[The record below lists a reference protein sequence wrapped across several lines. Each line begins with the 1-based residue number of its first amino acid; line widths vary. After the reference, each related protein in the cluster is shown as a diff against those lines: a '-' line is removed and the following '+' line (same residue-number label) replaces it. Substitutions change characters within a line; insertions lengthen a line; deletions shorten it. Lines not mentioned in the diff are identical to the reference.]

1 MACSSMFAPESEADK
16 TKLVVLPISWVDT
29 SVYSTL
35 EPFHTVNT
43 SPARALVPEVVTYL
57 KNPEVY
63 EDVGNEATVDVDPE
77 VTAAIPEYCI
87 SEAEI
92 CKDPVMITSWLRM
105 LTYDAVT
112 ALEADTAYEELIE
125 YEADRAYEE
134 LTEYEAD
141 TA

>member
-1 MACSSMFAPESEADK
+1 M
-16 TKLVVLPISWVDT
+16 
-29 SVYSTL
+29 YSTL
-35 EPFHTVNT
+35 DPFHTVNI

-92 CKDPVMITSWLRM
+92 CKDPVMIVLPLTSSFAFGDVVPIP
-105 LTYDAVT
+105 TFP
-112 ALEADTAYEELIE
+112 EADTNNL
-125 YEADRAYEE
+125 
-134 LTEYEAD
+134 LTPIRRSLTAPEAD
-141 TA
+141 TINDPVTITC